1 MTKTI
6 TINGKNVYSGKVIDL
21 DDNSVRIIL
30 ENGDNG
36 ILYVDEISSNYIN
49 PTFLFHLDDEIFVGI
64 RKRCFDGTLLF
75 TLKGLVSKDVSSF
88 CKQDM
93 LYGIVIATC
102 TKGSIIQITPNVTDF
117 ISNVYLSKGTAVL
130 ASVYK
135 TDTDTNCVL
144 LQLDSVIYDDVS
156 KVKLTFEYNNTLIFN
171 ESEMDVAA

>member
-64 RKRCFDGTLLF
+64 GK
-75 TLKGLVSKDVSSF
+75 
-88 CKQDM
+88 
-93 LYGIVIATC
+93 
-102 TKGSIIQITPNVTDF
+102 
-117 ISNVYLSKGTAVL
+117 
-130 ASVYK
+130 
-135 TDTDTNCVL
+135 
-144 LQLDSVIYDDVS
+144 
-156 KVKLTFEYNNTLIFN
+156 
-171 ESEMDVAA
+171 